1 MASGT
6 PALFAAARRVPTGR
20 HGAFVDRRRH
30 CTERSESGWAAVAQ
44 LPAFHT
50 LDANAARPHSTHCGH
65 SLISASSIAMAPSL
79 MQLAASLALQSVQP
93 SGTSVPTFCE
103 VASDPTA
110 YLGRTF
116 TFEGELSFTY
126 HHDVIAVPPC
136 NRRIVFAWDRN
147 EPRFR
152 RLGRLSGRAEM
163 GMYSITAR
171 VTGVLQ
177 SVDGGPF
184 QDLGVM
190 TLTDV
195 EIGHRTRRQRASD

>member
-1 MASGT
+1 MAS
-6 PALFAAARRVPTGR
+6 LF
-20 HGAFVDRRRH
+20 
-30 CTERSESGWAAVAQ
+30 
-44 LPAFHT
+44 L
-50 LDANAARPHSTHCGH
+50 
-65 SLISASSIAMAPSL
+65 
-79 MQLAASLALQSVQP
+79 QLAAALALQSSQP
-93 SGTSVPTFCE
+93 ADTPVPTFCE
-103 VASDPTA
+103 VANNPAA
-110 YLGRTF
+110 YLSRTF

-126 HHDVIAVPPC
+126 HHDLIAVLPCDRSIVIA
-136 NRRIVFAWDRN
+136 WDWT

-152 RLGRLSGRAEM
+152 RLGRISHRAEM

-195 EIGHRTRRQRASD
+195 EIGPRTRRQRASD